1 MVGVWPCRQR
11 DGIFTRLVESAETSM
26 DIVTGTTQQLEIF
39 SAARKNVKVRVESQQ
54 FAQKDVWKDYVTRG
68 YQKFLKI
75 KANL

>member
-1 MVGVWPCRQR
+1 MSRLGERAQSALIQNQSLMVGVLPCRQR

-54 FAQKDVWKDYVTRG
+54 FAQKDV
-68 YQKFLKI
+68 
-75 KANL
+75 